1 MPFRLILSLAW
12 RNLWRTPRRSGLT
25 ILINAVG
32 VMGILV
38 FGGFA
43 LYTFDSLKEQSSRDT
58 GHVILA
64 KTGYF
69 TQQEDVP
76 MQLGFEPTPELIQT
90 LQADTHVRYALP
102 SVQLSGL
109 ISNGQK
115 TVVYMGKG
123 MDAREFAVKG
133 PFLIVKQGELLSLK
147 ENPNALPEVL
157 LGEELAGYLKAK
169 VGDDLT
175 IMTST
180 VSGVLNAIDVQVK
193 GIVSMGIPEVDQHLV
208 LMSIG
213 QAQALL
219 DTHKVSQL
227 ALFLTDM
234 NDTTAVAQQL
244 KSSLTGFDVQTWDEQ
259 AVFYHKVRDLYH
271 VIFGVVGAVVLILVF
286 FAISNTLS
294 MIILERT
301 REIGTLAALGTRPSE
316 ILALF
321 ISEAGLMGAIGAS
334 IGALLAGAV
343 ALLLKF
349 VEVQMPPPPGR
360 SVGYPLYIH
369 FDLKMTVAVLISVII
384 CALIAAW
391 LSARSAVRKP
401 IVEALSYV

>member
-1 MPFRLILSLAW
+1 MPFRLIFALAW

-43 LYTFDSLKEQSSRDT
+43 LYTFDSLKEQSARDT

-64 KTGYF
+64 KSGYF
-69 TQQEDVP
+69 SQQEDVP
-76 MQLGFEPTPELIQT
+76 MQLGFEPTAELMQQ
-90 LQADTHVRYALP
+90 LQADTRVRYALP

-133 PFLIVKQGELLSLK
+133 VFLTVKQGGLLSLQEK
-147 ENPNALPEVL
+147 PDALPEVL
-157 LGEELAGYLKAK
+157 LGEELASYLKAK

-193 GIVSMGIPEVDQHLV
+193 GIVSMGIPEVDKHLV

-213 QAQALL
+213 QAQGLL
-219 DTHKVSQL
+219 DTHKVSQI
-227 ALFLTDM
+227 ALFLTDI
-234 NDTTAVAQQL
+234 NDTQAVTKQL
-244 KSSLTGFDVQTWDEQ
+244 ISSLSGFDVQTWDEQ
-259 AVFYHKVRDLYH
+259 AVFYHKVRDLYQ
-271 VIFGVVGAVVLILVF
+271 VIFGVVGVVVMILVF

-301 REIGTLAALGTRPSE
+301 REIGTLAALGTRSGE

-321 ISEAGLMGAIGAS
+321 ISEAGLMGAIGAFV
-334 IGALLAGAV
+334 GAVLAGIIS
-343 ALLLKF
+343 LLLNAANIH
-349 VEVQMPPPPGR
+349 MPPPPGR
-360 SVGYPLYIH
+360 SVGYPLYIY
-369 FDLKMTVAVLISVII
+369 FDLQMTVAVIAAVIV
-384 CALIAAW
+384 CALMAAW
-391 LSARSAVRKP
+391 LSARSAVKKP